1 MISPEPLSDASI
13 RLHVGGMS
21 CAACVRRVE
30 RILLRID
37 GVTTVTVN
45 LATEEALVQGEN
57 LHAQSELML
66 SALQKGGYEGRV
78 IEVDLPDSDDSSQQ
92 MNAPQRESS
101 DELAALR
108 SRIFWA
114 LLFSVPLFLLSMGPM
129 VWSPLMD
136 AMMTWQS
143 MQTWNIIALLLCVP
157 VQFWIGFP
165 FYRSGLK
172 SLLAGAPDMNTL
184 VLLGTNAAFIYSLV
198 ATFAPFWLPA
208 DSQHVY
214 YESSAVVITLILIGK
229 YLELRARGE
238 ATRAMQSL
246 LELQPSI
253 ATVQRNNEWIVVDVS
268 NVRAGELIEIKPG
281 SSIPLDG
288 IVEAGGSYVDE
299 SMLTGEPIPVAKHVG
314 HVVIGGTINGNGVL
328 QCRVTHTS
336 SSSTLARI
344 VGMVRAAQGAKPKI
358 QSLADAVV
366 AYFVP
371 VVMLIAIGTFLAWWL
386 MSPDGFESGMIHAAA
401 VMIVACPCA
410 MGLAVPISIMVAS
423 GTAANHGVLFR
434 NGQAIQS
441 LAAIDMIALDKTGTV
456 TEGKP
461 KLHEIELCATSN
473 HEKLQNQ
480 HDLLAK
486 LSELQAASE
495 HPLANAVLE
504 AAKSLGIENRNRLTD
519 TKIYPGLGIAGTL
532 RNGKVL
538 RAGSER
544 FLRESNVNVSVP
556 SELTSKWETM
566 GASWFYVAE
575 DGTLLA
581 LVSVMDTLKQTTASS
596 IQFFKEQGI
605 APMLVSG
612 DRVAACQ
619 FVGEVL
625 GIPRENIYADCTPE
639 SKAAILR
646 DKMSLGNTVAF
657 VGDGINDSLAL
668 SCADV
673 GVAIGTGTDLAIESA
688 DVVLMAG
695 DLSSLCDAIEMA
707 SATLRNIKQNLA
719 WAFGYNILLIPL
731 ATGIL
736 KPYFG
741 LSFSPMLGALAMSLS
756 SVFVVSNALRLRNI
770 RFTQTNGK
778 LLAGGAKR

>member
-1 MISPEPLSDASI
+1 MLPEPSSDASI

-37 GVTTVTVN
+37 GVSAATVN
-45 LATEEALVQGEN
+45 LATEEALVEGVN
-57 LHAQSELML
+57 LHEHSELML
-66 SALQKGGYEGRV
+66 NALQKGGYEGRL
-78 IEVDLPDSDDSSQQ
+78 IEAAIPNADDPSEQLINQ
-92 MNAPQRESS
+92 DRE
-101 DELAALR
+101 DNHELVVMR

-114 LLFSVPLFLLSMGPM
+114 LGFSIPLFLISMGPM
-129 VWSPLMD
+129 VWPPLMD
-136 AMMTWQS
+136 AMMSWQS
-143 MQTWNIIALLLCVP
+143 MQTWNTIALMLCMP

-165 FYRSGLK
+165 FYRIGLK
-172 SLLAGAPDMNTL
+172 SLLSGAPDMNTL
-184 VLLGTNAAFIYSLV
+184 VLLGTNAAFGYSLV
-198 ATFAPFWLPA
+198 ATFAPSWLPA
-208 DSQHVY
+208 ESQHVY
-214 YESSAVVITLILIGK
+214 YESSAVVITLIMIGK

-253 ATVQRNNEWIVVDVS
+253 ATVLRNNEWIEVDVS
-268 NVRAGELIEIKPG
+268 RVRVGELVEIKPG

-288 IVEAGGSYVDE
+288 IVESGASYVDE

-314 HVVIGGTINGNGVL
+314 QVVIGGTINGNGVMT
-328 QCRVTHTS
+328 CRVTHTAAR
-336 SSSTLARI
+336 STLARI
-344 VGMVRAAQGAKPKI
+344 MEMVRAAQATKPKI
-358 QSLADAVV
+358 QSLADTVV

-371 VVMLIAIGTFLAWWL
+371 VVMLIAVGTFLGWWL
-386 MSPDGFESGMIHAAA
+386 LSSDGFEAGLIHAAA

-423 GTAANHGVLFR
+423 GTAAKRGVLFR

-441 LAAIDMIALDKTGTV
+441 LAAVDTIALDKTGTV

-461 KLHEIELCATSN
+461 KLHEIKLCATSLHDN
-473 HEKLQNQ
+473 PQAELGLITKLV
-480 HDLLAK
+480 D
-486 LSELQAASE
+486 LQAGSE

-504 AAKSLGIENRNRLTD
+504 AAKSRGIEKKNRLTD
-519 TKIYPGLGIAGTL
+519 THAFPGLGIAGTL
-532 RNGKVL
+532 RDGHVL

-544 FLRESNVNVSVP
+544 FLREFNVTVTVP
-556 SELTSKWETM
+556 RELTSEWEKM

-575 DGTLLA
+575 DRELLA
-581 LVSVMDTLKQTTASS
+581 LVSVMDTIKSNAARS
-596 IQFFKEQGI
+596 IQYFKEQRI

-612 DRVAACQ
+612 DRAAACH
-619 FVGEVL
+619 FVGEHL
-625 GIPRENIYADCTPE
+625 GIATEDIHSDCTPE
-639 SKAAILR
+639 SKATVLR
-646 DKMSLGNTVAF
+646 DRMSLGKTVAF

-673 GVAIGTGTDLAIESA
+673 GVAIGTGTDLAIETA

-695 DLSSLCDAIEMA
+695 ELTSLCDAMDIA
-707 SATLRNIKQNLA
+707 SATLQNIKQNLV
-719 WAFGYNILLIPL
+719 WAFGYNIMLIPL
-731 ATGIL
+731 ATGVF

-756 SVFVVSNALRLRNI
+756 SFFVVSNALRLRNI
-770 RFTQTNGK
+770 RFTQTN
-778 LLAGGAKR
+778 R

>member
-1 MISPEPLSDASI
+1 MLPEPRSDASI

-37 GVTTVTVN
+37 GVSAATVN
-45 LATEEALVQGEN
+45 LATEEALVEGVN
-57 LHAQSELML
+57 LHERSELMV
-66 SALQKGGYEGRV
+66 SALQKGGYEGRL
-78 IEVDLPDSDDSSQQ
+78 IEAAIPNADDPAEQ
-92 MNAPQRESS
+92 MINLHRE
-101 DELAALR
+101 DNHELAAMR
-108 SRIFWA
+108 SRIILA
-114 LLFSVPLFLLSMGPM
+114 LWFSVPLFLISMGPM
-129 VWSPLMD
+129 VWHPLMD
-136 AMMTWQS
+136 AMMSWQS

-165 FYRSGLK
+165 FYRLGLK
-172 SLLAGAPDMNTL
+172 SLLSGAPDMNTL
-184 VLLGTNAAFIYSLV
+184 VLLGTNAAFGYSLV

-214 YESSAVVITLILIGK
+214 YESSAVVITLIMIGK

-253 ATVQRNNEWIVVDVS
+253 ATVLRDNEWIEVDVS
-268 NVRAGELIEIKPG
+268 SVRVGELVEIKPG

-288 IVEAGGSYVDE
+288 IVESGGSYVDE

-328 QCRVTHTS
+328 TCRVTHTAAR
-336 SSSTLARI
+336 STLARI
-344 VGMVRAAQGAKPKI
+344 MEMVRAAQATKPRI
-358 QSLADAVV
+358 QSLADTVV

-371 VVMLIAIGTFLAWWL
+371 VVMLIAAGTFLGWWL
-386 MSPDGFESGMIHAAA
+386 FSPDGFEAGLIHAAA

-423 GTAANHGVLFR
+423 GTAAKRGVLFR
-434 NGQAIQS
+434 NGQAMQS
-441 LAAIDMIALDKTGTV
+441 LAAVDTIALDKTGTV

-461 KLHEIELCATSN
+461 KLYEIKLCATSPHDN
-473 HEKLQNQ
+473 PQAER
-480 HDLLAK
+480 DLLAK
-486 LSELQAASE
+486 LAELQAGSE

-504 AAKSLGIENRNRLTD
+504 AAKSLGVDQQNRLAD
-519 TKIYPGLGIAGTL
+519 IHVYPGLGIVGTL
-532 RNGKVL
+532 RDGHIL

-544 FLRESNVNVSVP
+544 FLREFNVNVTVP
-556 SELTSKWETM
+556 KELSSDWERM

-575 DGTLLA
+575 DSSLLA
-581 LVSVMDTLKQTTASS
+581 LVSVMDTIKPTATSS
-596 IQFFKEQGI
+596 IPFFKEKRI
-605 APMLVSG
+605 TPLLVSG
-612 DRVAACQ
+612 DRAAACH
-619 FVGEVL
+619 FVGERL
-625 GIPRENIYADCTPE
+625 GITRKDIYADCTPE
-639 SKAAILR
+639 SKATVLR
-646 DKMSLGNTVAF
+646 DRMSLGKTVAF

-695 DLSSLCDAIEMA
+695 ELTSLCDAIEIA
-707 SATLRNIKQNLA
+707 SATLQNIKQNLA
-719 WAFGYNILLIPL
+719 WAFGYNIMLIPL
-731 ATGIL
+731 ATGMF

-770 RFTQTNGK
+770 RFTQSNGE
-778 LLAGGAKR
+778 LLASGAKR